1 MNCEEKPVLQ
11 VKNLTVRYGKGC
23 PQCQTHLEKNRCTV
37 CGTVWAAN
45 DVSVEVYPGEVL
57 GIVGESGSGK
67 STLMQSLYFDIA
79 PTSGEAYLQDYKDGK
94 ESIWLASAAEQ
105 RHIKNCIMGMVYQNP
120 VRGLRMQ
127 YSAASNLAEKLF
139 AAGNRSAGHMTERA
153 KELLQAVEIL
163 TSRMG
168 EAPKNFSG
176 GMQQRVQISKAL
188 ANNPSLLLLDEV
200 TTGLDL
206 SVQAKVLDLIRQIK
220 ARYGISILLVS
231 HDLAVIR
238 MLADRTVVMLDG
250 KIIESGLTDQILE
263 DPQHAY
269 TQQLVHSLLYGD
281 TETMIAIENGKIVT
295 PNGVITGKTLWLDN
309 DRIAAIGACDSVP
322 EKTINAHGRYIL
334 PGMIDVHSD
343 KIEQFVF
350 PRPTARFSFELAL
363 KECEKEL
370 LQLGITTIYH
380 SFSLYSDELL
390 GKSPLRTK
398 ESVLE
403 MAELIA
409 DIQNRS
415 HLIHHRFHLR
425 LEIDN
430 VDAFEIAKDM
440 IQRHL
445 IQEISFMDHTPG
457 QGQYRDLEIYRET
470 VDKYHGMENEGKTFE
485 EVLEHHRNKKILSME
500 QLQELADLAHQNH
513 ITVASHDDDTVEKL
527 QLNRQLGVDI
537 SEFPITEEVAKAAH
551 EMGFYTIA
559 GAPNILLGGS
569 HSGNMSAAQAI
580 QNQSV
585 DILCSDYFP
594 QALLHSLFVMCD
606 KYGQTLPD
614 MVNKVSLNPA
624 KAMGID
630 KDYGSI
636 EVGKKADLVIAD
648 ILDGYP
654 VVTHVLVDG
663 QTTSRVEYRGH
674 SI

>member
-1 MNCEEKPVLQ
+1 
-11 VKNLTVRYGKGC
+11 
-23 PQCQTHLEKNRCTV
+23 
-37 CGTVWAAN
+37 
-45 DVSVEVYPGEVL
+45 
-57 GIVGESGSGK
+57 
-67 STLMQSLYFDIA
+67 
-79 PTSGEAYLQDYKDGK
+79 
-94 ESIWLASAAEQ
+94 
-105 RHIKNCIMGMVYQNP
+105 
-120 VRGLRMQ
+120 
-127 YSAASNLAEKLF
+127 
-139 AAGNRSAGHMTERA
+139 
-153 KELLQAVEIL
+153 
-163 TSRMG
+163 
-168 EAPKNFSG
+168 
-176 GMQQRVQISKAL
+176 
-188 ANNPSLLLLDEV
+188 
-200 TTGLDL
+200 
-206 SVQAKVLDLIRQIK
+206 
-220 ARYGISILLVS
+220 
-231 HDLAVIR
+231 
-238 MLADRTVVMLDG
+238 
-250 KIIESGLTDQILE
+250 
-263 DPQHAY
+263 
-269 TQQLVHSLLYGD
+269 
-281 TETMIAIENGKIVT
+281 MIAIENGKIVT

-415 HLIHHRFHLR
+415 HLIHHWFHLR

-624 KAMGID
+624 KAIRTTVPS
-630 KDYGSI
+630 KW
-636 EVGKKADLVIAD
+636 GKR
-648 ILDGYP
+648 
-654 VVTHVLVDG
+654 
-663 QTTSRVEYRGH
+663 QTW
-674 SI
+674 